1 MRVLLVE
8 DNKQTAKCI
17 EVMLRAENFAVD
29 ATERGEDAIEIA
41 KLYDHDLIVLDLD
54 LPDIGGD
61 EVLRR
66 LRSANV
72 ATPVLILSNT
82 SDLDHKV
89 KSLGYG
95 ADDFLAKPFERRELV
110 ARIQAIV
117 RRAKGHAQPVIRA
130 GKLVID
136 LNARTAAVDGTQLRL
151 TGKEY
156 EVLELLCL
164 RKGNTVAKETFMDNL
179 YGGDN
184 EPVAKIID
192 IYICRLRKKLMAATG
207 GEDYIET
214 SYGLGYALKPPAPR
228 ETAAGPELAR
238 A

>member
-1 MRVLLVE
+1 MRILLVE
-8 DNKQTAKCI
+8 DNKETAKCI
-17 EVMLRAENFAVD
+17 EVMLRAENFVVD
-29 ATERGEDAIEIA
+29 ATDRGEDAIEIG
-41 KLYDHDLIVLDLD
+41 KLYDHDLIVLDLN

-72 ATPVLILSNT
+72 VTPVLILS
-82 SDLDHKV
+82 SSGDLDHKV
-89 KSLGYG
+89 KSLGFG
-95 ADDFLAKPFERRELV
+95 ADDFLSKPFERRELV
-110 ARIQAIV
+110 ARIHAIV
-117 RRAKGHAQPVIRA
+117 RRAKGHAQPTIRI
-130 GKLVID
+130 GKLVVD
-136 LNARTAAVDGTQLRL
+136 LGARTAAVDGTQLRL

-156 EVLELLCL
+156 EVLELLSL

-184 EPVAKIID
+184 EPVPKIID

-214 SYGLGYALKPPAPR
+214 SYGQGYALRPPVLHPAAAP
-228 ETAAGPELAR
+228 EPVQV
-238 A
+238 